1 MQMEQLN
8 LSPRI
13 SKTAPLFFFI
23 FSLSSSWA
31 SVTPP
36 LKSSCRRLAFSLSV
50 IDSSHSIARI
60 FSTRPPPPHP
70 YSLDLLS
77 PIERILY
84 PTCWPIEL
92 ELGDFDQD
100 LRIKK
105 RKRLIWVICHR
116 KFVSR

>member
-13 SKTAPLFFFI
+13 SKTPPLFFFI
-23 FSLSSSWA
+23 FSLSSSWD

-70 YSLDLLS
+70 AAGLTTAEVRVSPSAAFCLQTMHTPSPSQGRSLTFAIGWLL
-77 PIERILY
+77 L
-84 PTCWPIEL
+84 
-92 ELGDFDQD
+92 
-100 LRIKK
+100 
-105 RKRLIWVICHR
+105 
-116 KFVSR
+116 

>member
-13 SKTAPLFFFI
+13 SKTAPLFFFV

-70 YSLDLLS
+70 VAGDV
-77 PIERILY
+77 IIA
-84 PTCWPIEL
+84 I
-92 ELGDFDQD
+92 LGDFFSFNP
-100 LRIKK
+100 I
-105 RKRLIWVICHR
+105 
-116 KFVSR
+116 S